1 MSAATSA
8 APPRLRAKVAPLDM
22 AELASLGSLPLR
34 ARRLAEAVGVGGHR
48 SRRKGSSVE
57 FADYRDYQPGDDL
70 RRIDWRLFGRTD
82 RLHIREAHEETPLRV
97 MLLLDVSQSMD
108 YASQPK
114 LLTKLDFART
124 LLGAL
129 ALLARR
135 QRDACGIALLA
146 ADLVRYIP
154 PSASPARLRSVWGAL
169 EAPGSGV
176 TTALAHTIARA
187 ADAAPRSCLFV
198 IASDFYEEPAELE
211 SVIRRLRFER
221 HDVLAL
227 HITDPAEEE
236 FNFTDAGEFLDSE
249 SDAKLALDPLVAARA
264 YRAAFAA
271 HRHQLTEI
279 FRMSGFDHLPLRT
292 DASPL
297 AALSAYLARRAGKG

>member
-1 MSAATSA
+1 MSTS
-8 APPRLRAKVAPLDM
+8 APPRLRPNPAPLDM
-22 AELASLGSLPLR
+22 AELAALESLPLR
-34 ARRLAEAVGVGGHR
+34 ARRLAEAVGTGGHR
-48 SRRKGSSVE
+48 SRRKGASVE
-57 FADYRDYQPGDDL
+57 FADYRDYQLGDDL

-108 YASQPK
+108 YASRPK
-114 LLTKLDFART
+114 LLTKLDYGRA

-129 ALLARR
+129 ALLARG
-135 QRDACGIALLA
+135 QRDACGIGLLA
-146 ADLVRYIP
+146 ADLLRYIP

-169 EAPGSGV
+169 DAPGSGV

-198 IASDFYEEPAELE
+198 IASDFYEEPAALE
-211 SVIRRLRFER
+211 SIVRRLRFER

-227 HITDPAEEE
+227 HIADPAEED
-236 FNFTDAGEFLDSE
+236 FAFTDPGEFQDSE
-249 SDAKLALDPLVAARA
+249 SDGKIVLDPLAAARA
-264 YRAAFAA
+264 YRAAFSA
-271 HRHQLTEI
+271 HRTQLAEI

-292 DASPL
+292 DTPPL
-297 AALSAYLARRAGKG
+297 AALGAYLARRAGKA